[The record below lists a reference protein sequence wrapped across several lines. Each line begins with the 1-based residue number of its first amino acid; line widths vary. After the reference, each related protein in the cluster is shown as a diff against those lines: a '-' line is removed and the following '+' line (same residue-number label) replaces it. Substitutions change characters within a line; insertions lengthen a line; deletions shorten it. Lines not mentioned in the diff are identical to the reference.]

1 MDNGDNGLDTGLDNG
16 DNGLDKGL
24 DNGSWESGTMDNGR
38 R

>member
-1 MDNGDNGLDTGLDNG
+1 MDNEDNGLDTGLDNG